1 MRHENYLRRVKA
13 VQDIVREHY
22 EPGRLDRC
30 YSEVWRRWV
39 YPQYPMS
46 QRTFYRLLKIDL
58 RREQTKMQEAKSKPP
73 QADYSFSLFPE
84 L

>member
-1 MRHENYLRRVKA
+1 MKHENYLRRVKA
-13 VQDIVREHY
+13 VQELVEQYY
-22 EPGRLDRC
+22 EAGRLDRC

-46 QRTFYRLLKIDL
+46 QRTFYRLLKVDL
-58 RREQTKMQEAKSKPP
+58 AVEQTKMQPAKSKPP
-73 QADYSFSLFPE
+73 QADYAFSLFPD